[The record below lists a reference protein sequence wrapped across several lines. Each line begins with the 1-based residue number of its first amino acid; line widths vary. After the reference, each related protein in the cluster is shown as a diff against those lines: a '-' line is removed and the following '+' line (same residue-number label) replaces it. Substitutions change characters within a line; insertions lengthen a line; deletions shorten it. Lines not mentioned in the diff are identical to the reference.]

1 MAENTNPV
9 PPVSDG
15 YAAEGRALEQES
27 LASTYPTNPATPIS
41 DPATAAAGD
50 TSEMLGEVL
59 QSQELNPLEPA
70 VTNDPVPLEG
80 TANTAPAPI
89 ASTTEPAMA
98 AAAAPVPTAAGQ
110 PAAAAAPFVPPTQ
123 EGYGAEGRAMEQE
136 ALNEF
141 YPGQPIRTEQP
152 ATPYYAAPQTP
163 AAGYGAPTAPSP
175 VAASQAAYQAAYG
188 APSAGTAPAAG
199 TAAPVPPAY
208 TPQAAVTAA
217 ALKKSRESL
226 DPRRIFLICGM
237 AVGAIMIVFGL
248 CMLAFY
254 TPAEISEF
262 YDPSHFGGNQAFAN
276 AGATAAQVLKAGFSM
291 LLIGLGAADICA
303 FGAKLTKRTCKP
315 KFDR

>member
-1 MAENTNPV
+1 MAENTNPA
-9 PPVSDG
+9 PPASDG
-15 YAAEGRALEQES
+15 YTAEGRTLEQES

-41 DPATAAAGD
+41 DPVTAAAGD

-59 QSQELNPLEPA
+59 QSQALNPLEPA

-80 TANTAPAPI
+80 A
-89 ASTTEPAMA
+89 ASAGA
-98 AAAAPVPTAAGQ
+98 VAGAAGAE
-110 PAAAAAPFVPPTQ
+110 PTTAAAAAPFVPPTQ
-123 EGYGAEGRAMEQE
+123 EGYGSQGRAMEQE
-136 ALNEF
+136 ALNQA

-152 ATPYYAAPQTP
+152 AMPYYAAPQP
-163 AAGYGAPTAPSP
+163 PEAGYGAPTAPSS

-188 APSAGTAPAAG
+188 APSTTSAAASG

-217 ALKKSRESL
+217 ALKKSREGL
-226 DPRRIFLICGM
+226 DPQRIFLICGM

-262 YDPSHFGGNQAFAN
+262 YDPSHFGGNQAFTN

-303 FGAKLTKRTCKP
+303 FGAKLTKRACKP